1 MREKYIEERF
11 PRYYEFGKS
20 KDGMVDVSSSNTDP
34 VVTVTQEQAN
44 ALIKDRDEIINMLVK
59 VTLAL
64 HEADPKKLSVI
75 WYGK

>member
-20 KDGMVDVSSSNTDP
+20 KDGMVDVSSTLMDP
-34 VVTVTQEQAN
+34 VVTVTQEQAS
-44 ALIKDRDEIINMLVK
+44 ALIKDRDEIVNMLIE

-64 HEADPKKLSVI
+64 DNIDPKTLSVI
-75 WYGK
+75 WYDK